1 LDRGAPGDKPTHTT
15 RDQHTLSAIST
26 TQRHERKINNETA
39 FFKEQALSTKDTPT
53 RTNKQL
59 TQLQKDFNLTKQSK
73 ILTRH
78 TNRRGKKTTTH
89 TNHPLHPDFYALK
102 NHRPLYSPNP
112 QTPTR
117 HRKTKKT
124 KGPLGPGWGK
134 PLQGQTSSR
143 TKPKM
148 TSILIPIPIPSRI
161 QKGNRVIAI
170 LSKLSPIGCN
180 LTKTTKLA
188 CSTHVQHATSA

>member
-1 LDRGAPGDKPTHTT
+1 MNAR
-15 RDQHTLSAIST
+15 ST
-26 TQRHERKINNETA
+26 TKRRSSRNRRSQQK
-39 FFKEQALSTKDTPT
+39 KLQQEQ
-53 RTNKQL
+53 NKQL

-78 TNRRGKKTTTH
+78 TNRSGKKTTTH

-112 QTPTR
+112 QIPPQR
-117 HRKTKKT
+117 RKTKKT
-124 KGPLGPGWGK
+124 KGPPGPGWGK
-134 PLQGQTSSR
+134 PLQGQTPDR
-143 TKPKM
+143 
-148 TSILIPIPIPSRI
+148 PIGIAAAQNDLNTNSHTNPQPNSKR
-161 QKGNRVIAI
+161 NRVIAI

-188 CSTHVQHATSA
+188 CSTHVQPRRLNC